1 MKKFS
6 SEQIRFVTLSKVCY
20 YFYSDN
26 LHSMLALYYTTV
38 KYGKDQKYLTNWFKI
53 FVGYFFFGS
62 LGNVDYRYFIK
73 YPYFLIH

>member
-26 LHSMLALYYTTV
+26 LHSMLALNYTSV

-53 FVGYFFFGS
+53 FVGYFLALQEMQTIDIS
-62 LGNVDYRYFIK
+62 LNTFT
-73 YPYFLIH
+73 F